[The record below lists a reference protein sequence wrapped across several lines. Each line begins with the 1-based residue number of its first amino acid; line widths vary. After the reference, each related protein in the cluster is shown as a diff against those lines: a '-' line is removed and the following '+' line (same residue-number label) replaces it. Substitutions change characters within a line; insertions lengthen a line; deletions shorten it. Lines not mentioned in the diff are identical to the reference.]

1 MGTAVE
7 QLKSEF
13 LSEISPQS
21 HFEVLFDHLPGV
33 SFFVKNRAYQIVSA
47 NRRFWERLTC
57 TSENEVIGK
66 TDFELFPDRLAQKFR
81 GDDEAVV
88 SSGIPMLKIIELFF
102 NRQGLPDWYFTNKFP
117 VFGKDGSVI
126 GVMGTVQS
134 YTGRKSALTPH
145 LDLARAVSYIR
156 EHFHEPV
163 RMSDLARRT
172 GMSVRQFNRRFQEVF
187 GTNPRTFLI
196 KTRIQAACEDL
207 RSTDKPIADIALEYG
222 FCDQSA
228 FTQHFRT
235 HMGDTPLRYRK
246 GL

>member
-1 MGTAVE
+1 MASPTR

-13 LSEISPQS
+13 LSRISSES

-33 SFFVKNRAYQIVSA
+33 SFFVKNREFQIVSA

-57 TSENEVIGK
+57 TSEEEVIGK
-66 TDFELFPDRLAQKFR
+66 TDFELFPDRLAEKFR
-81 GDDEAVV
+81 EDDEEVLAT
-88 SSGIPMLKIIELFF
+88 GKPKLKIIELFF

-117 VFGKDGSVI
+117 VFGRDNSVI

-134 YTGRKSALTPH
+134 YSGRKSALTPH
-145 LDLARAVSYIR
+145 LELDRAVSYIR
-156 EHFHEPV
+156 EHFHEAV
-163 RMSDLARRT
+163 NMSELARRT
-172 GMSVRQFNRRFQEVF
+172 GMSVRQFNRKFREVF

-207 RSTDKPIADIALEYG
+207 RSTEKPLAEIALDYG
-222 FCDQSA
+222 FCDQSS

-235 HMGDTPLRYRK
+235 HMGITPLRYRK
-246 GL
+246 GS